1 MTRASPSSSVSGAG
15 QRRRQ
20 WAYTAVLVTAV
31 LLAAGLAMPAL
42 AQSGNDTDGPTLS
55 AAERGNETTIVV
67 TITDD
72 QDVDESSISLSD
84 FDVGAGLLGNAT
96 VEESGSNAVVE
107 LVLVSTLDT
116 DNVTVS
122 LAGSITDTTG
132 NTVSSGSATATGMD
146 SRQPRLLGFTVDR
159 RNDTHARL
167 AVETT
172 EPLSRLTLAIGGAN
186 ADNLVLANFT
196 ETIRNSNT
204 LEYARVHEFD
214 EEGESRLLLMQLA
227 DEAGNA
233 VGYNARRNY
242 LVDRTPPTA
251 SIDGPSSVTTGDTH
265 TFASDADDNVK
276 VESVRW
282 SIEPNT
288 TRAGRSIEYAF
299 TEPGNRT
306 LAVRVT
312 DGRNRT
318 ATVRH
323 NVTVRPGA
331 SKDGVDV
338 TPVAA
343 DRTNATVYADR
354 VARRVRVADER
365 GHLVSRDGVTVEAL
379 SVTPP
384 ANESIR
390 LSATVSGQASAFT
403 TATGRR
409 SVAAISI
416 GHPSTDTAE
425 NVTVAFAVDRLRL
438 QAAGLAPEEVSL
450 YRHNETW
457 RELPTR
463 VRWGDAER
471 VHFTAD
477 SPGLSTFAIGA
488 SNQTATGENGTNAA
502 TNESESGATANGT
515 GGANTTES
523 DDTDTS
529 TATASDTEESA
540 SLVVTAA
547 TLAEETVVAGE
558 YAVVTATVANEGGRT
573 GSRTV
578 ALTGNGSTL
587 ANRTVTVQPGENRS
601 LQFASRVD
609 QPITLAV
616 GGTTAGTVTVRNDS
630 TSASGASRTRTQS
643 ESATSSP
650 TPVTD
655 GSSATDEPSDAS
667 TVNATTTGGGG
678 GLPNPLALW
687 PGGIVG
693 LVTVSYGVLKAIAMY
708 LGY

>member
-1 MTRASPSSSVSGAG
+1 MSGGG
-15 QRRRQ
+15 QRRRR
-20 WAYTAVLVTAV
+20 WAYTAVFVTAV
-31 LLAAGLAMPAL
+31 LLAATLTMPAL
-42 AQSGNDTDGPTLS
+42 AQSGNDTDAPTLS

-84 FDVGAGLLGNAT
+84 FEVSSGLLRNAT
-96 VEESGSNAVVE
+96 VDESGSNAIVE
-107 LVLVSTLDT
+107 LRLVSALDT

-122 LAGSITDTTG
+122 LAGSISDATA

-146 SRQPRLLGFTVDR
+146 SRQPRLLDFSVDR
-159 RNDTHARL
+159 LNATHARIG
-167 AVETT
+167 VETT
-172 EPLSRLTLAIGGAN
+172 EPLSRLTLAVGGVN
-186 ADNLVLANFT
+186 AGNLVLANFT

-204 LEYARVHEFD
+204 VEYVRVHEFD

-227 DEAGNA
+227 DEAENT

-251 SIDGPSSVTTGDTH
+251 SIDGPSDVTAGDTH
-265 TFASDADDNVK
+265 RFASGADDNVG

-288 TRAGRSIEYAF
+288 TRAGRSVDHTF
-299 TEPGNRT
+299 TDPGNRT
-306 LAVRVT
+306 LTVTVT
-312 DGRNRT
+312 DGRGR
-318 ATVRH
+318 AVTVRH

-343 DRTNATVYADR
+343 SRTNATVYADR
-354 VARRVRVADER
+354 AARRVRIADER

-379 SVTPP
+379 TVTPP

-409 SVAAISI
+409 SVAAISVD
-416 GHPSTDTAE
+416 HPSTDTAE

-438 QAAGLAPEEVSL
+438 QAAGLAPDEVSL
-450 YRHNETW
+450 YRHNGTW

-463 VRWGDAER
+463 VHWADADR
-471 VHFTAD
+471 IHFTAD

-488 SNQTATGENGTNAA
+488 SNETAMRGNGTN
-502 TNESESGATANGT
+502 TTRNESDDGATANGT
-515 GGANTTES
+515 GGANTTGS
-523 DDTDTS
+523 DDADTS
-529 TATASDTEESA
+529 TPTASDTDESA

-547 TLAEETVVAGE
+547 ALADETVGAGE
-558 YAVVTATVANEGGRT
+558 YAVVTATVTNEGGRT

-587 ANRTVTVQPGENRS
+587 ANRTVTVPPGENRS
-601 LQFASRVD
+601 LQFATRIDQRV
-609 QPITLAV
+609 TLAV
-616 GGTTAGTVTVRNDS
+616 DETTAGTVSVRNDS
-630 TSASGASRTRTQS
+630 ENASGASRTRTQS

-655 GSSATDEPSDAS
+655 GSSATDEPSVTGTA
-667 TVNATTTGGGG
+667 NETTAGGG

-687 PGGIVG
+687 PGGIVSTVLG
-693 LVTVSYGVLKAIAMY
+693 GLVALVTVSYGVLKALAIY